1 MATFPQKTLRIIDA
15 NLDRAT
21 EGLRVLEDIAR
32 FALDSEPISQ
42 EMKAL
47 RHSLHQAF
55 DEVKF
60 ELISSRDSPGDVGQ
74 GSAYPKEAA
83 DSLVDTVI
91 ANSRRVAQSLR
102 TIEEILRSTD
112 KKICALDVE
121 GARFRVYALEKELVS
136 ELCRKT
142 NRALVGRLYASADSR
157 ETVYKAV
164 EMEPSAIQLN
174 PSGQSRRDFWELAA
188 GCRDICAEKKI
199 LFLIGERI
207 DVAAAVKADGVV
219 IGRDSLPVKVIR
231 ELLGIKSLIGFIA
244 HDAGEALTARDAGV
258 DFLIDTGGGGIS
270 ELETPDLPVIKAC

>member
-42 EMKAL
+42 ELKAL

-60 ELISSRDSPGDVGQ
+60 ELISSRDSPGDVGR
-74 GSAYPKEAA
+74 GSAFPKEPAE
-83 DSLVDTVI
+83 SLVETVV
-91 ANSRRVAQSLR
+91 ANSRRVAQSMR

-112 KKICALDVE
+112 TKTCAVDAE
-121 GARFRVYALEKELVS
+121 GVRFRVYALEKELVS
-136 ELCRKT
+136 ELSRKL
-142 NRALVGRLYASADSR
+142 NRALVGRLYVSADSQ
-157 ETVYKAV
+157 ETFYKALD
-164 EMEPSAIQLN
+164 MEPSAIQLN
-174 PSGQSRRDFWELAA
+174 PSGQSRTDFWELAVE
-188 GCRDICAEKKI
+188 CRDICAEKKI

-231 ELLGIKSLIGFIA
+231 ELLGLKSLIGFVA
-244 HDAGEALTARDAGV
+244 RDASEATTAQDAGV
-258 DFLIDTGGGGIS
+258 DFLIDAGVNGIS
-270 ELETPDLPVIKAC
+270 EWETPELPVIKTC